1 MPSQALT
8 PAFLETLPSLKPEAR
23 GTYYFDTEITG
34 FAVEHRANGRAT
46 YYYRYRDAG
55 KRVRLARIG
64 AVDKISLI
72 EARVLASRMK
82 KMVAEGG
89 DPKLE
94 ADRFRTFRRLPNS
107 RPSITCRM
115 PKLASAAGL
124 RMTAYCAIISC
135 LFLALIGSAGSAART
150 SSCCTTA

>member
-8 PAFLETLPSLKPEAR
+8 PEFLETLPSLTPEAR

-64 AVDKISLI
+64 AVDEISLI

-94 ADRFRTFRRLPNS
+94 ADRFKWPKDAEVAVLS
-107 RPSITCRM
+107 VEQLHWLLAGIDLAAMRPHPERKYSQV
-115 PKLASAAGL
+115 G
-124 RMTAYCAIISC
+124 
-135 LFLALIGSAGSAART
+135 
-150 SSCCTTA
+150 